1 MPQLQQLLKSWAA
14 TSAILGSL
22 PGFRDHSELSGC
34 AQRLPALCGQSW
46 AVLFGWFFKAG
57 FLHSR
62 GCPGMSLSAYQAGF
76 DLSTPSTHLTA
87 RQNTSSLLTSG
98 SNASLWA
105 LLSHCVFILNI
116 FFWENFICIYW
127 DIFLSSISKQWLGN
141 ALTFLSGFCCCC
153 CYCSQCIST

>member
-1 MPQLQQLLKSWAA
+1 MYATSTVWHTVHQCVPQLRQLLKSWAA

-22 PGFRDHSELSGC
+22 PGFRDHSELSSC

-46 AVLFGWFFKAG
+46 AVFFGWFFKAG

-62 GCPGMSLSAYQAGF
+62 GCPGMSLSAHQAVF
-76 DLSTPSTHLTA
+76 DLSTPSIHLTA
-87 RQNTSSLLTSG
+87 RRNTSSLLTSG

-116 FFWENFICIYW
+116 FSGRILFAFTGTFFFLVLASDGWEM
-127 DIFLSSISKQWLGN
+127 L
-141 ALTFLSGFCCCC
+141 
-153 CYCSQCIST
+153 